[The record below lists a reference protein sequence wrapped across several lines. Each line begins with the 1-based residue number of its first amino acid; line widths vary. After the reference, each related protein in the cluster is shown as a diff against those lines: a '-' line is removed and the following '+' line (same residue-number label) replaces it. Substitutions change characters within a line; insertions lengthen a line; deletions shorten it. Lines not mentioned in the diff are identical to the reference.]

1 MPFTIR
7 AFTEEDLPAATAIRN
22 LPGARWGTLAT
33 PYESL
38 ERWRKHRAAN
48 PQPDNLHLVA
58 CHAGQVIGT
67 AMLFPNQLKRRAH
80 VASIGINIHDDWVG
94 KGAGTALFAALID
107 AADNWLGL
115 KRLELHVYTDNPAA
129 IALYQKFGFE
139 IEGREI
145 QDAFRTG
152 AYVDSYIMSRLRGD
166 LPKDTSAPPPRPEP
180 APAGPVTLR
189 AAEPEDLPA
198 ITALMNLPG
207 VRHGTLRTPFVSP
220 DELKHLTNPSDP
232 STKSVLAI
240 QNDTP
245 IGIGMLT
252 IAKGRRA
259 HIGDVAL
266 MAVHDAHTGNGIGTS
281 LLNALIDTADNWLN
295 LRRLTLNVFADNKAA
310 ITAYSRAGFTP
321 EATLR
326 ADAFRNGAYAD
337 AVAMA
342 RVR

>member
-1 MPFTIR
+1 VPFTIR
-7 AFTEEDLPAATAIRN
+7 AFTEDDLPAATVIRN

-48 PQPDNLHLVA
+48 PQSGNLHLVA
-58 CHAGQVIGT
+58 CQAGQVIGT

-107 AADNWLGL
+107 AADNWFGL

-145 QDAFRTG
+145 QDAFRDG

-189 AAEPEDLPA
+189 AAEPEDLHA

-220 DELKHLTNPSDP
+220 DELKHLTNPADP

-252 IAKGRRA
+252 VAKGRRA

-266 MAVHDAHTGNGIGTS
+266 MAVHDAHTANGIGTS

-295 LRRLTLNVFADNKAA
+295 LRRLTLSVFADNKPA
-310 ITAYSRAGFTP
+310 ITAYTRAGFIP

-337 AVAMA
+337 AVAVA